1 MAGRVFAG
9 VPRAITSALG
19 EPVTYT
25 PVGGQ
30 AVEVRGVF
38 TRDYIVAG
46 QEDQLSAES
55 FAPAVTL
62 RAADCPNRRQGDA
75 FSIGGEEFTAVEVQ
89 PDGRGMVVFI
99 LHEAAS

>member
-25 PVGGQ
+25 PSGGQ

-38 TRDYIVAG
+38 TRDYLAIG
-46 QEDQLSAES
+46 QDGQIQTESAS
-55 FAPAVTL
+55 PAVTL
-62 RAADCPNRRQGDA
+62 KAADCPNAAQGDA
-75 FSIGGEEFTAVEVQ
+75 FTIGAETFTAVEVQ
-89 PDGRGMVVFI
+89 PDGRGLVVFV
-99 LHEAAS
+99 LHEAA